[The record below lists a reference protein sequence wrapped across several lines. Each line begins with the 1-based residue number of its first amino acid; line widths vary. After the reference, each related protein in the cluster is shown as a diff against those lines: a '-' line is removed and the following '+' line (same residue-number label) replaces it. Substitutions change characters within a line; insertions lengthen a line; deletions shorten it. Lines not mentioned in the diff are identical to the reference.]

1 MLTDFEMA
9 ERCPLCGTRKARRA
23 CPALNRE
30 ICAVCCGTKRLVE
43 IACPADCGW
52 LRASAAHP
60 PAVAQRRQ
68 ERDRAFIYGALSD
81 LSERQARVLLYLQAL
96 VKQCATPSPTV
107 ITGLAPLV
115 DRDVADAAASLASTF
130 ETSAKGILYEH
141 HATSVPAQRVAGDL
155 KRGLQELARA
165 ERAVPDHDIAAALR
179 MLEKLANGAAPALGE
194 GERSY
199 LDLVDRVMKPSS
211 EEPRADD
218 TTRLIVP

>member
-1 MLTDFEMA
+1 MTA
-9 ERCPLCGTRKARRA
+9 KAARCPLCGARKARRS
-23 CPALNRE
+23 CPALGRE

-52 LRASAAHP
+52 LRASATHP

-68 ERDRAFIYGALSD
+68 ERDLAFIYGGLGD

-96 VKQCATPSPTV
+96 VKQCATTSPTAV
-107 ITGLAPLV
+107 AGLAPIV

-141 HATSVPAQRVAGDL
+141 HATSVPAQRLAGDL

-165 ERAVPDHDIAAALR
+165 ERAIPDRDIAAALR
-179 MLEKLANGAAPALGE
+179 MLEKFAKNAAAMLGD

-199 LDLVDRVMKPSS
+199 LDVVDRVMKPSAG
-211 EEPRADD
+211 EAKTDD
-218 TTRLIVP
+218 TSRLIVP